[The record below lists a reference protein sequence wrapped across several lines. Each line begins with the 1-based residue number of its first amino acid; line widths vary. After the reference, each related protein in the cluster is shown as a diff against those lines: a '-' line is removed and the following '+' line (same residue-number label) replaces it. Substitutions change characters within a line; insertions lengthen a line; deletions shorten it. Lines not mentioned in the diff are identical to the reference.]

1 MKIIADRITKDTD
14 ANSIKHY
21 YLLDD
26 RISWKAKGIM
36 YFLLNADDDYDY
48 SIQDL
53 AQRSSDG
60 REKVSSGIRELKQ
73 SGYRES
79 KYIRD
84 ERGVMVAV
92 RIHEYL

>member
-60 REKVSSGIRELKQ
+60 RGKSEQWYPGTQAIRIYGIE
-73 SGYRES
+73 
-79 KYIRD
+79 
-84 ERGVMVAV
+84 
-92 RIHEYL
+92 IHSE